1 VEAKTPIVVA
11 APAGTLRSQE
21 PPMGPGA
28 EELAAR
34 LIRHH
39 DGAAVAAVDV
49 VAPGKRNG
57 PCRDHLA
64 QAAMFIA
71 LEGTGHLRV
80 AANLDLDKT
89 WTTGTAS
96 GSP

>member
-1 VEAKTPIVVA
+1 MDRGSALALTAAVEAKTPIVVA
-11 APAGTLRSQE
+11 APAGTLRPQE

-34 LIRHH
+34 LIRNR
-39 DGAAVAAVDV
+39 DGAAV
-49 VAPGKRNG
+49 
-57 PCRDHLA
+57 
-64 QAAMFIA
+64 AAMFIA
-71 LEGTGHLRV
+71 LEGTGRLRV